1 MLMAGKISPRST
13 EPAPVSVT
21 ALREA
26 IEAIGSQ
33 SALARLLKVTQGA
46 VSKWVSGRKPLAAE
60 HVLAVEAATSVSRH
74 RLRPDIYGPE
84 PSGDTVG
91 HGDQPHLEP
100 TR

>member
-1 MLMAGKISPRST
+1 MVGKVSSQST
-13 EPAPVSVT
+13 KTDPVSVA

-33 SALARLLKVTQGA
+33 SAMARLLKVTQGA

-60 HVLAVEAATSVSRH
+60 HVLAVEAATRVSRH

-84 PSGDTVG
+84 PTYDPLGEQGD
-91 HGDQPHLEP
+91 DPYLEP

>member
-1 MLMAGKISPRST
+1 MSRNSSSSKP
-13 EPAPVSVT
+13 EPASVCIA

-33 SALARLLKVTQGA
+33 SAMARLLRVTQGA
-46 VSKWVSGRKPLAAE
+46 VSKWVSGRRPLAAE
-60 HVLAVEAATSVSRH
+60 HVLAVEAETGVSRY

-84 PSGDTVG
+84 PSGEPAAV
-91 HGDQPHLEP
+91 DQSQLEP